1 MFNILSQLGI
11 IKSVGLIK
19 GNNFSQWN
27 YLPFSLKGKN
37 FSFRKLKF
45 INNKI
50 FKNSSMPVIIPG
62 DKLVLKIFYNIPV
75 SNKKNLDNIIYYK
88 IQSDVI
94 PALQKLNYFYTILDK
109 NNQSKECTIAVLFYN
124 ENDLNKFKEVT
135 EKENIHIESFIFDI
149 AGFIEYLKKLKT
161 NKADK
166 AELLIQSFGSY
177 HYAGIKKENSIHY
190 VRIINT
196 SPSGLKKEISD
207 TIQYYKKLN
216 PDEDIET
223 ITMLNCDT
231 KPDQLNQILIKHT
244 SLNENDLL
252 SLVLKKSIPKIF
264 LNLTKTEILFKG
276 ILNTAF
282 KISIFILLLLL
293 TGIFINTC
301 IQNKTKF
308 FQKQIKNLEKSL
320 KIIKPLQNKEE
331 KYNKFQA
338 VKNKIL
344 PQQSILSTYLQE
356 LSMSVPEMIRFKNL
370 SYENKF
376 SKIVIEGY
384 AEDMGIINTL
394 IGKLNL
400 KFKKAELVSTE
411 QENFGEKKLI
421 NFIIK
426 FEHL

>member
-11 IKSVGLIK
+11 IKSVGIIK
-19 GNNFSQWN
+19 ENNFSQWN

-37 FSFRKLKF
+37 FGFKNLKF

-75 SNKKNLDNIIYYK
+75 SSKKNLDNIIYYK

-109 NNQSKECTIAVLFYN
+109 NNQSKEYTIAVLFYN
-124 ENDLNKFKEVT
+124 ENDLNKFKEIT
-135 EKENIHIESFIFDI
+135 EKQNIHIESFIFDI
-149 AGFIEYLKKLKT
+149 AGFIEYLKKLRT
-161 NKADK
+161 NK
-166 AELLIQSFGSY
+166 AELLIQSFGYY
-177 HYAGIKKENSIHY
+177 HYAGIKKENSIQY

-196 SPSGLKKEISD
+196 SSSGLKKEIND

-231 KPDQLNQILIKHT
+231 KPEQLNQISIKHT
-244 SLNENDLL
+244 SLNERDLL
-252 SLVLKKSIPKIF
+252 SLVLKESIPKVT

-276 ILNTAF
+276 ILNTAL
-282 KISIFILLLLL
+282 KISMFMLIFLF
-293 TGIFINTC
+293 TGIFINAG
-301 IQNKTKF
+301 IQNKIKLY
-308 FQKQIKNLEKSL
+308 QKQTKSLEKSL
-320 KIIKPLQNKEE
+320 TIIKPLQNKED
-331 KYNKFQA
+331 KYHKLQA

-344 PQQSILSTYLQE
+344 PQQSILSTYLWE
-356 LSMSVPEMIRFKNL
+356 LSMSVPEKIRFKNL

-376 SKIVIEGY
+376 SKIIIEGY
-384 AEDMGIINTL
+384 ADDMGIINTL
-394 IGKLNL
+394 IEKLNL

-411 QENFGEKKLI
+411 QENLGKKKLI

-426 FEHL
+426 FERL